1 MHNLFP
7 RNKSPTLQK
16 IAEEIGKS
24 EHLPTLQMWTI
35 RRILRKI
42 GFVLKKHERN
52 SMIEREVVLT

>member
-1 MHNLFP
+1 MHNLFL

-35 RRILRKI
+35 RRILNKI
-42 GFVLKKHERN
+42 GFVLKKHEQN